1 MIALNRRTKIFVCK
15 EPTNLHLS
23 YDGLFQKVRKVLKK
37 NPFSGHIFLFVNRN
51 RTSCKALYY
60 DTTGLV
66 ILGKRMEGKRLFS
79 QVNPRYTKELILTES
94 EFGLYFEGANL
105 EKRFVDTAV
114 EVKKKRIKPLPFR
127 KTYSRVDGNGYST
140 RASQPQRPETF
151 HL

>member
-15 EPTNLHLS
+15 QPTNLHLS
-23 YDGLFQKVRKVLKK
+23 YDGLFQKVKKILKK
-37 NPFSGHIFLFVNRN
+37 DPFSGHLFVFVNKA

-66 ILGKRMEGKRLFS
+66 ILGKRMEGNRLFS
-79 QVNPRYTKELILTES
+79 RVNPRYTKELILTES

-114 EVKKKRIKPLPFR
+114 EVKKKRIKSLPFL
-127 KTYSRVDGNGYST
+127 KTYSRVGKNGSST
-140 RASQPQRPETF
+140 RANPPRSPEAPN
-151 HL
+151 L

>member
-15 EPTNLHLS
+15 EPTNLRLS

-37 NPFSGHIFLFVNRN
+37 EPFSGHIFLFVNRS

-114 EVKKKRIKPLPFR
+114 EVKKKRIKSLPFL
-127 KTYSRVDGNGYST
+127 KAYSKVNGDGYST
-140 RASQPQRPETF
+140 RASQSQSPEVPN
-151 HL
+151 L